1 MLTDKSNNPAVYAQY
16 RNLPE
21 EFDAFY
27 VADEIGDRFTGN
39 KRGL

>member
-1 MLTDKSNNPAVYAQY
+1 VLAGQPGSAAY

-27 VADEIGDRFTGN
+27 VADEIGDRFMGN
-39 KRGL
+39 PRGL